1 MFCPGGRLDRNPER
15 LGQKT
20 LQPVV
25 YCDLYFLGPLH
36 FHQFVYW
43 NNHHGKSSLLI
54 VLTCLLLLKN
64 IFHKSLFVA
73 VYNGVSGAV
82 QTCMVSCDAS

>member
-1 MFCPGGRLDRNPER
+1 MDRNPER

-64 IFHKSLFVA
+64 FSHKSLFVA
-73 VYNGVSGAV
+73 VYNGVSWGLYKPVWSLA
-82 QTCMVSCDAS
+82 MPAEKS